1 MERTDAGVETAADKA
16 WAGFTPGNWTEV
28 IDVRDFIQKNYTPY
42 LGDASFLADRP
53 IRPSGCG
60 TPSRRSICPRNVL
73 AASTTSTPT
82 LPQMLMPSRPVTLA
96 KMMTSSLV
104 CRLIPRSSAP

>member
-42 LGDASFLADRP
+42 LGDASFLAGPTDKTLRVWDTLEEVSV
-53 IRPSGCG
+53 RG
-60 TPSRRSICPRNVL
+60 TCSPRLRRRHPHSRRC
-73 AASTTSTPT
+73 
-82 LPQMLMPSRPVTLA
+82 
-96 KMMTSSLV
+96 
-104 CRLIPRSSAP
+104 